1 MGGAVGATQAVRVAL
16 VGCTNRSHRIGSIGA
31 LGIRQADGSV
41 GASLVVRP
49 LCNDPPR
56 ILRKLLAGLRA
67 LLSAMFPPECSEK
80 VEREGLLV
88 RRGLQALLS
97 AMLPPESSENVERE
111 GLRVHRRLQALL
123 SVMLP
128 PESSENVEQVG
139 LRVHRGL

>member
-88 RRGLQALLS
+88 RLGLWALPS
-97 AMLPPESSENVERE
+97 ANPPS
-111 GLRVHRRLQALL
+111 
-123 SVMLP
+123 P
-128 PESSENVEQVG
+128 PESSENVEQEELWVCCG
-139 LRVHRGL
+139 LRALLFAMLLP